1 MPVMRVQHLR
11 LRRNLRERRER
22 GETEEGEAPGV
33 VRVVRAVVAVDAR
46 PVEEVGMLDKE
57 HLRTSGGG
65 GGAVE
70 PGVLNVPTERDSQ
83 RLPRALQGRRGLA
96 HQLVQRHDDWSGM

>member
-11 LRRNLRERRER
+11 LRRDLRERRGR

-70 PGVLNVPTERDSQ
+70 PGGLNVPTERDSP
-83 RLPRALQGRRGLA
+83 RLPPALPGRRGLA
-96 HQLVQRHDDWSGM
+96 PPLVPRHDAAGG